1 MCHFVP
7 CGICVTNVSTS
18 HMCVSSLIMYLCESF
33 VSPVSLRVIYF
44 VCMCH
49 LESYYIS
56 LSIICS
62 KHFVLS
68 HRYHCVSITCHCVSF
83 MCHCVSITCH
93 CVSFM
98 CHCVSITCHC
108 VSFMCHCVSFICHC
122 VSFMCHCV
130 SFTCHCV

>member
-1 MCHFVP
+1 MSHF
-7 CGICVTNVSTS
+7 CIWHDLCIICVFVKIWVSHVS
-18 HMCVSSLIMYLCESF
+18 FCALRHLCHQCKYESYMCVSSLIMYLCESF
-33 VSPVSLRVIYF
+33 VSPVSLRVIYY

-93 CVSFM
+93 CVSY
-98 CHCVSITCHC
+98 
-108 VSFMCHCVSFICHC
+108 
-122 VSFMCHCV
+122 MCHCV